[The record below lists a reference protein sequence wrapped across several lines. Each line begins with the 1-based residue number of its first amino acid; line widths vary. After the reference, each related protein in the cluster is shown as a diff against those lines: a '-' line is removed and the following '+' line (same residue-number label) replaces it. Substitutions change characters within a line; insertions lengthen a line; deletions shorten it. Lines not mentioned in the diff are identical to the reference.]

1 MGYFGRTV
9 IKSSVR
15 RVTDDN
21 VMDVLGKAA
30 VSHAFNQAQIQYLW
44 DYYKGNQPIL
54 ARVKTV
60 RPEICNKIV
69 VNYANAIVSFKV
81 GYLCGDPIQYVPR
94 DAADS
99 DEVERLNEMMSDE
112 DKAAKDQEI
121 VEWQM
126 IAGTAYRMV
135 LPGDENP
142 FSIYTLDPRET
153 FIVYSTDI
161 GNKPLLGV
169 KFTQE
174 DGIVTRMSV
183 YSEDHY
189 WEIENGVI
197 TISRDHMLGM
207 VPIIEYPA
215 NNARLGSFEI
225 VLDLLDAISKVES
238 NRLDGLEQE
247 IQSLLKFVNCDIS
260 ADDFTA
266 LKDLGAIKIKSTDNQ
281 QADVDVISTSVSQDQ
296 GQIQVDDL
304 YQAVLEITGMPNR
317 NGGSSTSDTG
327 AAVLL
332 RDGWSAAEARA
343 KDSEN
348 MFKRSEWKM
357 LKLVLALCRE
367 LGGGKVD
374 LQPKQINCQF
384 TRRNYENIQ
393 SKAQVLV
400 AMLQNNKIHPLQA
413 YQHCGMFSDPEK
425 AYAMGMEWYA
435 EEMKKWDIG
444 GVEEEEDVSESGSLP
459 SGIEN
464 SYTPGIQSTFNSGTR

>member
-15 RVTDDN
+15 EITDDN
-21 VMDVLGKAA
+21 VMDVLAKAS
-30 VSHAFNQAQIQYLW
+30 VTHGFNQTQIQYLW
-44 DYYKGNQPIL
+44 DYYKGDQPIL
-54 ARVKTV
+54 QRIKKV

-99 DEVERLNEMMSDE
+99 DDVERLNEMMSDE

-153 FIVYSTDI
+153 YVIYSTDI

-174 DGIVTRMSV
+174 DGIVTRISA

-189 WEIENGVI
+189 WEIEGG
-197 TISRDHMLGM
+197 TIVASRDHMLGM

-225 VLDLLDAISKVES
+225 VLDLLDAISRVES

-247 IQSLLKFVNCDIS
+247 IQSLLKFINCDIS
-260 ADDFTA
+260 TDDFSA
-266 LKDLGAIKIKSTDNQ
+266 LKELGAIKIKSTDNQ

-367 LGGGKVD
+367 LGDIK
-374 LQPKQINCQF
+374 LEPKQVSCQF

-425 AYAMGMEWYA
+425 AYAMGMDWYEA
-435 EEMKKWDIG
+435 EMRKWDIG
-444 GVEEEEDVSESGSLP
+444 NVEEEEVDVSESRSLP